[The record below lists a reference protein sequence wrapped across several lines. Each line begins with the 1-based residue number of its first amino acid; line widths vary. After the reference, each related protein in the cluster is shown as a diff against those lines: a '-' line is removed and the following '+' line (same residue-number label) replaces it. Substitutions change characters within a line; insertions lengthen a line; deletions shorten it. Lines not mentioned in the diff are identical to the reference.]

1 MKNKGPDAHQTPMR
15 DFVVEVER
23 PSSADLAAYT
33 RAERYR
39 ILCANTEAHRAQLEN
54 WLETQDLWRE
64 VGDLR
69 AETGFNLIFMECTP
83 NVAKQLVRAPGVIDV
98 LLVTELEAG
107 LQSVI

>member
-39 ILCANTEAHRAQLEN
+39 IL
-54 WLETQDLWRE
+54 
-64 VGDLR
+64 
-69 AETGFNLIFMECTP
+69 
-83 NVAKQLVRAPGVIDV
+83 
-98 LLVTELEAG
+98 
-107 LQSVI
+107 

>member
-1 MKNKGPDAHQTPMR
+1 
-15 DFVVEVER
+15 
-23 PSSADLAAYT
+23 
-33 RAERYR
+33 
-39 ILCANTEAHRAQLEN
+39 
-54 WLETQDLWRE
+54 LWRE

-98 LLVTELEAG
+98 LPVTELEAG